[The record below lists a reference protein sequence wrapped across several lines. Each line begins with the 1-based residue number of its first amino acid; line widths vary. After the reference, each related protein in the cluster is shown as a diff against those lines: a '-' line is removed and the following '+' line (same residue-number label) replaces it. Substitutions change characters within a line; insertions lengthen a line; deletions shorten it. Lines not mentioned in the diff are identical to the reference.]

1 MEFSKASSELF
12 CEYESVIYII
22 SGGNYNEPFIMQNA
36 LSKRSKA
43 NELRINLATTLADI
57 GELNYKRVIN

>member
-1 MEFSKASSELF
+1 
-12 CEYESVIYII
+12 
-22 SGGNYNEPFIMQNA
+22 MQNA
-36 LSKRSKA
+36 LSKRNKA